1 MKANVCRI
9 CAITGILCTSCSEKH
24 ARGVLTDL
32 DIKVAR
38 EMYLL
43 EDKRPEIGKMEMI
56 KAYNVKTRNGREA
69 IVVIVRHPSFLDTH
83 FLRALSRDLS
93 SRLKRPVKVVQD
105 LGEFRKTV
113 SQLVHPARVVS
124 VSTVWLPDG
133 TTEYDVFISRK
144 DLNRMFI
151 DVDSIKKVAKNLTGR
166 YVRFTFI

>member
-1 MKANVCRI
+1 MKANVCRV
-9 CAITGILCTSCSEKH
+9 CAITGILCPSCSKKYAH
-24 ARGVLTDL
+24 GVLTDL
-32 DIKVAR
+32 DIRVAK

-43 EDKRPEIGKMEMI
+43 EEKRSEIGKMEMV
-56 KAYNVKTRNGREA
+56 KAYNVKTRSGREA
-69 IVVIVRHPSFLDTH
+69 IVVIVRYPSLLDAH
-83 FLRALSRDLS
+83 FLRSLSKSLS
-93 SRLKRPVKVVQD
+93 SKLKKPVKIVQD

-151 DVDSIKKVAKNLTGR
+151 DVDSIKRVAKNLTGR